1 MTFYSE
7 EREIAQRH
15 QARQELEQFLRQLK
29 SGETKVRILE
39 YARRQRK
46 SVGVFV
52 AYHPEKDF
60 PFEISLDG
68 ISDYFA
74 LGQFSIVLGSEGA

>member
-15 QARQELEQFLRQLK
+15 QARQELEQLLRQLK

-60 PFEISLDG
+60 RSRSLLMASL
-68 ISDYFA
+68 IILRLVSSPSF
-74 LGQFSIVLGSEGA
+74 